1 MRCLSNDTQSE
12 NSTERTPCELFKT
25 KHERNCNQLFHNRLR
40 YLKCPQTHAV
50 FYVCLL
56 LFMDLWKTKQP
67 RAVYLFA
74 VLTRPISCLLV
85 AYLRSVL
92 WCLRSFCIFLIPSPN
107 PFSLHLHPL
116 PCLFISALCL
126 SSGGPVVGVGAVV
139 EMQRDVQ
146 HRDPA
151 EAEALQF
158 FGARLG

>member
-1 MRCLSNDTQSE
+1 MSTDTCSVLCLFVAIYGFME
-12 NSTERTPCELFKT
+12 N
-25 KHERNCNQLFHNRLR
+25 
-40 YLKCPQTHAV
+40 QT
-50 FYVCLL
+50 
-56 LFMDLWKTKQP
+56 TN

-85 AYLRSVL
+85 AYSRSVL
-92 WCLRSFCIFLIPSPN
+92 WCLRSFCIFLFPSPN
-107 PFSLHLHPL
+107 LSSLHLHPL

-126 SSGGPVVGVGAVV
+126 SSGGPVAGVGAVV